1 MLEILSPLASA
12 NQEGMDVERF
22 TAELSG
28 LAAGRQTLFD
38 EMARLAKPDVELTVS
53 EHADLYRVVSPE
65 FGVSV
70 SRSMANGSRALPA
83 RADGVPA
90 SRSPIA
96 AGDAEILSANRE
108 VRGRGQLVLLHRGS
122 SAGADAQRPS

>member
-38 EMARLAKPDVELTVS
+38 EMARLAKPDVRFPSTPIS
-53 EHADLYRVVSPE
+53 IAS
-65 FGVSV
+65 
-70 SRSMANGSRALPA
+70 SRLNRGLRFPVHGERIACPTC
-83 RADGVPA
+83 A
-90 SRSPIA
+90 SRWSACIPIT
-96 AGDAEILSANRE
+96 
-108 VRGRGQLVLLHRGS
+108 HRG
-122 SAGADAQRPS
+122 G